1 MVIFV
6 TLSKSALYRIGVLEF
21 LSDVDQGQLKK
32 ATSFPFCPNNFLGAN
47 YKFNNANIMAPPFIL
62 SIIIFLFL
70 LAGIRIIFEYK
81 RALKFRFGK
90 YVKTLQPGFRWII
103 PLVETI
109 QTVDI
114 RVITINIISQEVM
127 TEDNVP
133 CSIDGVVFFKINNPE
148 KAVLEVEEYRFA
160 ITQLAQAALRDV
172 CGKVEL
178 DTILSKREE
187 MGKNIKAI
195 VELETK
201 EWGIE
206 IIDVKIKDIQL
217 PENMKRMM
225 ANQAEAERSRR
236 ARIILA
242 LAEEQAAGKLLEAGK
257 LIDQSPSAIKLRL
270 YQTLSNIAAEKNST
284 ILFPFPE
291 EVLPRNPV
299 KKSKNKK

>member
-1 MVIFV
+1 MNPLLLF
-6 TLSKSALYRIGVLEF
+6 TLLF
-21 LSDVDQGQLKK
+21 LV
-32 ATSFPFCPNNFLGAN
+32 
-47 YKFNNANIMAPPFIL
+47 
-62 SIIIFLFL
+62 FLFS
-70 LAGIRIIFEYK
+70 GIRVIFEYK

-90 YVKTLQPGFRWII
+90 YIKTLKPGFRWII
-103 PLVETI
+103 PIIETI
-109 QTVDI
+109 QKVDI
-114 RVITINIISQEVM
+114 RVITINIVSQEVM

-133 CSIDGVVFFKINNPE
+133 CSIDGVVFFKIESPE
-148 KAVLEVEEYRFA
+148 KAVLEVEEYNFA
-160 ITQLAQAALRDV
+160 ITQLSQAALRDV

-187 MGKNIKAI
+187 MGKNIKSI
-195 VELETK
+195 VEIATK

-291 EVLPRNPV
+291 EVLPRNH
-299 KKSKNKK
+299 SK

>member
-1 MVIFV
+1 M
-6 TLSKSALYRIGVLEF
+6 
-21 LSDVDQGQLKK
+21 
-32 ATSFPFCPNNFLGAN
+32 N
-47 YKFNNANIMAPPFIL
+47 PPLILTILFIV
-62 SIIIFLFL
+62 FLFS
-70 LAGIRIIFEYK
+70 GIRIVFEYK

-90 YVKTLQPGFRWII
+90 YIGTLKPGLRWII
-103 PLVETI
+103 PLIETI
-109 QTVDI
+109 QVVDI
-114 RVITINIISQEVM
+114 RVITINVVSQEVM

-133 CSIDGVVFFKINNPE
+133 CSIDGVVFFKIINPE
-148 KAVLEVEEYRFA
+148 MAVLEVEEYQFA
-160 ITQLAQAALRDV
+160 ITQLSQAALRDV

-187 MGKNIKAI
+187 MGKNIKSI
-195 VELETK
+195 VEVETK
-201 EWGIE
+201 EWGID

-242 LAEEQAAGKLLEAGK
+242 QAEEQAAGALLRAGK
-257 LIDQSPSAIKLRL
+257 QIDQSPSAIKLRL

-291 EVLPRNPV
+291 EVLPRQT
-299 KKSKNKK
+299 KEST

>member
-1 MVIFV
+1 MNPIFIITGVI
-6 TLSKSALYRIGVLEF
+6 I
-21 LSDVDQGQLKK
+21 
-32 ATSFPFCPNNFLGAN
+32 
-47 YKFNNANIMAPPFIL
+47 
-62 SIIIFLFL
+62 LFL
-70 LAGIRIIFEYK
+70 LSGIRIIFEYK

-90 YVKTLQPGFRWII
+90 YIKTLQPGFRWII

-109 QTVDI
+109 QIVDI
-114 RVITINIISQEVM
+114 RVITINVVSQEVM

-133 CSIDGVVFFKINNPE
+133 CSIDGVVFFKIIDPE
-148 KAVLEVEEYRFA
+148 MAVLEVEEYKFA
-160 ITQLAQAALRDV
+160 ITQLSQAALRDV

-187 MGKNIKAI
+187 MGKNIKKI
-195 VELETK
+195 VEVETK
-201 EWGIE
+201 EWGID

-242 LAEEQAAGKLLEAGK
+242 LAEEQAAGKLLDAGK

-270 YQTLSNIAAEKNST
+270 YQTLSNIASEKNST

-291 EVLPRNPV
+291 EVLPRNK
-299 KKSKNKK
+299 KKSTI

>member
-1 MVIFV
+1 MNPPMFV
-6 TLSKSALYRIGVLEF
+6 GLLIG
-21 LSDVDQGQLKK
+21 
-32 ATSFPFCPNNFLGAN
+32 
-47 YKFNNANIMAPPFIL
+47 
-62 SIIIFLFL
+62 LFL
-70 LAGIRIIFEYK
+70 LAGIRVIYEYK

-90 YVKTLQPGFRWII
+90 YVGLLNPGLRWII
-103 PLVETI
+103 PIVETI
-109 QTVDI
+109 QVVDI
-114 RVITINIISQEVM
+114 RVITINIVSQEVM

-133 CSIDGVVFFKINNPE
+133 CSIDGVVFFKISNPE
-148 KAVLEVEEYRFA
+148 MAVLEVEQYKFA
-160 ITQLAQAALRDV
+160 ITQLSQAALRDV

-187 MGKNIKAI
+187 MGNNIKKI
-195 VELETK
+195 VEVETGG
-201 EWGIE
+201 WGID
-206 IIDVKIKDIQL
+206 IMDVKIKDIQL

-291 EVLPRNPV
+291 EALPRNT
-299 KKSKNKK
+299 KK

>member
-1 MVIFV
+1 MNS
-6 TLSKSALYRIGVLEF
+6 L
-21 LSDVDQGQLKK
+21 
-32 ATSFPFCPNNFLGAN
+32 
-47 YKFNNANIMAPPFIL
+47 
-62 SIIIFLFL
+62 IIFSLLFL
-70 LAGIRIIFEYK
+70 LFLLLGIRVVFEYK

-90 YVKTLQPGFRWII
+90 YISTLQPGFRWII
-103 PLVETI
+103 PIVETI
-109 QTVDI
+109 QIVDI
-114 RVITINIISQEVM
+114 RVITINVVSQEVM

-133 CSIDGVVFFKINNPE
+133 CSIDGVVFFKIVNPE
-148 KAVLEVEEYRFA
+148 MAVLEVEEYNFA
-160 ITQLAQAALRDV
+160 INQLAQAALRDV

-187 MGKNIKAI
+187 MGKNIKSI
-195 VELETK
+195 VEIETK

-242 LAEEQAAGKLLEAGK
+242 QAEEQAADALLNAGRK
-257 LIDQSPSAIKLRL
+257 IDQSPSAIKLRL

-291 EVLPRNPV
+291 EVLPRL
-299 KKSKNKK
+299 KKED

>member
-1 MVIFV
+1 MFEPIYIVVILV
-6 TLSKSALYRIGVLEF
+6 ALILLS
-21 LSDVDQGQLKK
+21 
-32 ATSFPFCPNNFLGAN
+32 
-47 YKFNNANIMAPPFIL
+47 
-62 SIIIFLFL
+62 
-70 LAGIRIIFEYK
+70 GIRVIFEYK

-90 YVKTLQPGFRWII
+90 YVKTLNPGFRWII
-103 PLVETI
+103 PLIETI
-109 QTVDI
+109 QIVDI
-114 RVITINIISQEVM
+114 RVITINIVSQEVM

-133 CSIDGVVFFKINNPE
+133 CSIDGVVFFKITDPE
-148 KAVLEVEEYRFA
+148 KAVLEVEEFGFA
-160 ITQLAQAALRDV
+160 ITQLSQAALRDV

-187 MGKNIKAI
+187 MGKNIKKI
-195 VELETK
+195 VEIETK

-217 PENMKRMM
+217 PENMRRMM

-242 LAEEQAAGKLLEAGK
+242 VAEEQAADKLLSAGK

-284 ILFPFPE
+284 IIFPFPE
-291 EVLPRNPV
+291 EVLPV
-299 KKSKNKK
+299 KQEN

>member
-1 MVIFV
+1 MDPLHLLGIILGLIF
-6 TLSKSALYRIGVLEF
+6 
-21 LSDVDQGQLKK
+21 
-32 ATSFPFCPNNFLGAN
+32 
-47 YKFNNANIMAPPFIL
+47 
-62 SIIIFLFL
+62 

-90 YVKTLQPGFRWII
+90 YISILKPGFRWII
-103 PLVETI
+103 PFVETVQI
-109 QTVDI
+109 VDV
-114 RVITINIISQEVM
+114 RVITINILSQEVM

-133 CSIDGVVFFKINNPE
+133 CSIDGVVFFRIADPE
-148 KAVLEVEEYRFA
+148 KSVLEVEDYSFA

-187 MGKNIKAI
+187 IGKNIRNI
-195 VELETK
+195 VETETK
-201 EWGIE
+201 EWGIV

-217 PENMKRMM
+217 PENMRRMM

-242 LAEEQAAGKLLEAGK
+242 QAEEQAADKLLEAGK

-270 YQTLSNIAAEKNST
+270 YQTLANIAAEKNST

-291 EVLPRNPV
+291 EALPRPAQGD
-299 KKSKNKK
+299 KEK

>member
-1 MVIFV
+1 M
-6 TLSKSALYRIGVLEF
+6 TPLLF
-21 LSDVDQGQLKK
+21 LSL
-32 ATSFPFCPNNFLGAN
+32 FFLL
-47 YKFNNANIMAPPFIL
+47 FIL
-62 SIIIFLFL
+62 S
-70 LAGIRIIFEYK
+70 GIRIIFEYK

-90 YVKTLQPGFRWII
+90 YITTLQPGLRWVI

-109 QTVDI
+109 QVVDI
-114 RVITINIISQEVM
+114 RVITINIVSQEVM

-133 CSIDGVVFFKINNPE
+133 CSIDGVVFFKVNNPE
-148 KAVLEVEEYRFA
+148 KAVLEVEEYNFA
-160 ITQLAQAALRDV
+160 ITQLSQAALRDV

-187 MGKNIKAI
+187 MGKNIKSI
-195 VELETK
+195 VEQETK
-201 EWGIE
+201 DWGIE

-217 PENMKRMM
+217 PENMRRMM

-242 LAEEQAAGKLLEAGK
+242 LAEEQAAGNLLAAGK

-270 YQTLSNIAAEKNST
+270 YQTLANIAAEKNST

-291 EVLPRNPV
+291 EALPRN
-299 KKSKNKK
+299 KN

>member
-1 MVIFV
+1 MNPV
-6 TLSKSALYRIGVLEF
+6 F
-21 LSDVDQGQLKK
+21 LFTGL
-32 ATSFPFCPNNFLGAN
+32 L
-47 YKFNNANIMAPPFIL
+47 I
-62 SIIIFLFL
+62 LFL
-70 LAGIRIIFEYK
+70 LSGIRIIFEYK

-90 YVKTLQPGFRWII
+90 YINTLQPGFRWVI

-109 QTVDI
+109 QVVDI
-114 RVITINIISQEVM
+114 RVITINVVSQEVM
-127 TEDNVP
+127 TADNVP
-133 CSIDGVVFFKINNPE
+133 CSIDGVVFFKVTNPE
-148 KAVLEVEEYRFA
+148 MAVLEVEEYNFA
-160 ITQLAQAALRDV
+160 ITQLSQAALRDV

-187 MGKNIKAI
+187 MGKNIKNI
-195 VELETK
+195 VEVETK
-201 EWGIE
+201 DWGIE

-284 ILFPFPE
+284 IIFPFPE
-291 EVLPRNPV
+291 EVLPRNT
-299 KKSKNKK
+299 K

>member
-1 MVIFV
+1 
-6 TLSKSALYRIGVLEF
+6 
-21 LSDVDQGQLKK
+21 
-32 ATSFPFCPNNFLGAN
+32 
-47 YKFNNANIMAPPFIL
+47 MAPPFIFTVL
-62 SIIIFLFL
+62 LILFL
-70 LAGIRIIFEYK
+70 LSGIRIVYEYK

-90 YVKTLQPGFRWII
+90 YVRTLQPGFRWII

-109 QTVDI
+109 QVVDI

-133 CSIDGVVFFKINNPE
+133 CSIDGVVFFRINSPE
-148 KAVLEVEEYRFA
+148 KAVLEVEEFRFA
-160 ITQLAQAALRDV
+160 ITQLSQAALRDV

-187 MGKNIKAI
+187 MGKNIKGI

-291 EVLPRNPV
+291 EVLPRR
-299 KKSKNKK
+299 KKKKTQNKK

>member
-1 MVIFV
+1 MNI
-6 TLSKSALYRIGVLEF
+6 
-21 LSDVDQGQLKK
+21 
-32 ATSFPFCPNNFLGAN
+32 PMFLG
-47 YKFNNANIMAPPFIL
+47 IL
-62 SIIIFLFL
+62 IALFL
-70 LAGIRIIFEYK
+70 LAGIRIVFEYK

-90 YVKTLQPGFRWII
+90 YISILQPGFRWVI
-103 PLVETI
+103 PIVETI
-109 QTVDI
+109 QVVDI

-133 CSIDGVVFFKINNPE
+133 CSIDGVVFFKVNDPE
-148 KAVLEVEEYRFA
+148 KAILEVEQFNFA
-160 ITQLAQAALRDV
+160 ITQLSQAALRDV

-195 VELETK
+195 VEQETK
-201 EWGIE
+201 VWGIE

-217 PENMKRMM
+217 PENMRRMM

-270 YQTLSNIAAEKNST
+270 YQTLANIASEKNST

-291 EVLPRNPV
+291 EVLPRKIKT
-299 KKSKNKK
+299 KKKKKKKQA

>member
-1 MVIFV
+1 MNPPILF
-6 TLSKSALYRIGVLEF
+6 TLI
-21 LSDVDQGQLKK
+21 
-32 ATSFPFCPNNFLGAN
+32 LG
-47 YKFNNANIMAPPFIL
+47 
-62 SIIIFLFL
+62 LFL
-70 LAGIRIIFEYK
+70 LAGIRVVFEYK

-90 YVKTLQPGFRWII
+90 YIKTLQPGFRWII
-103 PLVETI
+103 PFVETI
-109 QTVDI
+109 QMVDI
-114 RVITINIISQEVM
+114 RVITFNVVSQEVM

-133 CSIDGVVFFKINNPE
+133 CSIDGVVFFKIIDPE
-148 KAVLEVEEYRFA
+148 RAVLEVEEYKFA
-160 ITQLAQAALRDV
+160 ITQLSQAALRDV

-187 MGKNIKAI
+187 MGKNIKSI

-242 LAEEQAAGKLLEAGK
+242 LAEEQAARKLLEAGK

-270 YQTLSNIAAEKNST
+270 YQTLSHIAAEKNST

-291 EVLPRNPV
+291 EVLPRKARKQRKADP
-299 KKSKNKK
+299 KE

>member
-1 MVIFV
+1 MNKLV
-6 TLSKSALYRIGVLEF
+6 LIG
-21 LSDVDQGQLKK
+21 
-32 ATSFPFCPNNFLGAN
+32 
-47 YKFNNANIMAPPFIL
+47 
-62 SIIIFLFL
+62 IIFGLFL
-70 LAGIRIIFEYK
+70 FGGIRIVFEYK

-90 YVKTLQPGFRWII
+90 YIKTLKPGFRWII
-103 PLVETI
+103 PFIETI
-109 QTVDI
+109 QVVDI
-114 RVITINIISQEVM
+114 RVITFNIDSQEVM

-133 CSIDGVVFFKINNPE
+133 CSIDGVVFFRIDNPE
-148 KAVLEVEEYRFA
+148 KAVLEVEEYKFA

-187 MGKNIKAI
+187 MGKNIKEI
-195 VELETK
+195 VEEETK
-201 EWGIE
+201 EWGI
-206 IIDVKIKDIQL
+206 IINDVKIKDIQL
-217 PENMKRMM
+217 PENMRRMM

-242 LAEEQAAGKLLEAGK
+242 LAEEQAASKLLEAGK

-291 EVLPRNPV
+291 EVLPV
-299 KKSKNKK
+299 KKRKTKKTKKIIQ

>member
-1 MVIFV
+1 M
-6 TLSKSALYRIGVLEF
+6 
-21 LSDVDQGQLKK
+21 
-32 ATSFPFCPNNFLGAN
+32 N
-47 YKFNNANIMAPPFIL
+47 PPLLLTIL
-62 SIIIFLFL
+62 IIIFLFS
-70 LAGIRIIFEYK
+70 GIRIVFEYK

-103 PLVETI
+103 PIVETI

-114 RVITINIISQEVM
+114 RVITINIVSQEVM

-133 CSIDGVVFFKINNPE
+133 CSIDGVVFFKIEDPE
-148 KAVLEVEEYRFA
+148 KAVLEVEEYNFA
-160 ITQLAQAALRDV
+160 ITQLSQAALRDV

-187 MGKNIKAI
+187 MGNNIKTI
-195 VELETK
+195 VEHETK
-201 EWGIE
+201 DWGID

-225 ANQAEAERSRR
+225 ASQAEAERSRR
-236 ARIILA
+236 SRVILA
-242 LAEEQAAGKLLEAGK
+242 EAENQAADKLLEAGLK
-257 LIDQSPSAIKLRL
+257 IDESPSAIKLRL

-291 EVLPRNPV
+291 EVLPRNMNTSNQKTD
-299 KKSKNKK
+299 KKK

>member
-1 MVIFV
+1 MNQFV
-6 TLSKSALYRIGVLEF
+6 
-21 LSDVDQGQLKK
+21 
-32 ATSFPFCPNNFLGAN
+32 
-47 YKFNNANIMAPPFIL
+47 IL
-62 SIIIFLFL
+62 SIIFVVFL
-70 LAGIRIIFEYK
+70 LSGIRIIFEYK

-90 YVKTLQPGFRWII
+90 YIKTLQPGFRWII

-109 QTVDI
+109 QVVDI
-114 RVITINIISQEVM
+114 RVITINIVSQEVM

-148 KAVLEVEEYRFA
+148 KAVLEVEEFKFA
-160 ITQLAQAALRDV
+160 ITQLSQAALRDV

-187 MGKNIKAI
+187 MGKNIKSI
-195 VELETK
+195 VEQETR

-206 IIDVKIKDIQL
+206 INDVKIKDIQL
-217 PENMKRMM
+217 PENMRRMM

-284 ILFPFPE
+284 IIFPFPE
-291 EVLPRNPV
+291 EVLHAY
-299 KKSKNKK
+299 KKEKKD

>member
-1 MVIFV
+1 MVPSAVFV
-6 TLSKSALYRIGVLEF
+6 VLLF
-21 LSDVDQGQLKK
+21 
-32 ATSFPFCPNNFLGAN
+32 
-47 YKFNNANIMAPPFIL
+47 FIL
-62 SIIIFLFL
+62 LS
-70 LAGIRIIFEYK
+70 GIRIVFEYK

-90 YVKTLQPGFRWII
+90 YIKTLKPGFKWII

-109 QTVDI
+109 QIVDI
-114 RVITINIISQEVM
+114 RVITINILSQEVM

-133 CSIDGVVFFKINNPE
+133 CSIDGVVFFRINDPE
-148 KAVLEVEEYRFA
+148 KAVLQVEEYNYA
-160 ITQLAQAALRDV
+160 ITQLSQAALRDV

-195 VELETK
+195 VEEETR

-206 IIDVKIKDIQL
+206 IIGMKIKDIQL

-225 ANQAEAERSRR
+225 AGQAEAERSRR
-236 ARIILA
+236 SQIILA

-284 ILFPFPE
+284 IVFPFPE
-291 EVLPRNPV
+291 EVLSKIN
-299 KKSKNKK
+299 KSLTKDSED

>member
-1 MVIFV
+1 MNPPLF
-6 TLSKSALYRIGVLEF
+6 IG
-21 LSDVDQGQLKK
+21 
-32 ATSFPFCPNNFLGAN
+32 
-47 YKFNNANIMAPPFIL
+47 IL
-62 SIIIFLFL
+62 VGLIL

-109 QTVDI
+109 QIVDI
-114 RVITINIISQEVM
+114 RVITINIVSQEVM

-133 CSIDGVVFFKINNPE
+133 CSIDGVVFFKIDNPE
-148 KAVLEVEEYRFA
+148 KAVLEVEEYKFA
-160 ITQLAQAALRDV
+160 ITQLSQAALRDV

-187 MGKNIKAI
+187 MGKNIKQI
-195 VELETK
+195 VELETIQ
-201 EWGIE
+201 WGIE

-217 PENMKRMM
+217 PENMRRMM

-242 LAEEQAAGKLLEAGK
+242 LAEEQAARKLLEAGK

-270 YQTLSNIAAEKNST
+270 YQTLSHIAAEKNST
-284 ILFPFPE
+284 IIFPFPE
-291 EVLPRNPV
+291 EVLPRNP
-299 KKSKNKK
+299 KKD

>member
-1 MVIFV
+1 MDPIYI
-6 TLSKSALYRIGVLEF
+6 AIGLF
-21 LSDVDQGQLKK
+21 
-32 ATSFPFCPNNFLGAN
+32 
-47 YKFNNANIMAPPFIL
+47 
-62 SIIIFLFL
+62 III
-70 LAGIRIIFEYK
+70 LASGIRIIFEYK

-90 YVKTLQPGFRWII
+90 YVKILNPGFRWII
-103 PLVETI
+103 PLIETVQI
-109 QTVDI
+109 VDI

-133 CSIDGVVFFKINNPE
+133 CSIDGVVFFKIKDPE
-148 KAVLEVEEYRFA
+148 KAVLEVEEYTFA
-160 ITQLAQAALRDV
+160 ITQLSQAALRDV

-187 MGKNIKAI
+187 MGKNIKEI
-195 VELETK
+195 VMLETK

-217 PENMKRMM
+217 PENMRRMM

-242 LAEEQAAGKLLEAGK
+242 LAEEQAAGKLLSAGK

-291 EVLPRNPV
+291 EVLP
-299 KKSKNKK
+299 KKIEND